1 METFDTNV
9 IVRILVE
16 DDPLQSKVA
25 LKTWQLALET
35 NGVFFPKLVLAE
47 VIWVLSVSYGF
58 NRQAIFGVVD
68 TLLRTEGL
76 EIEDKPCVLAAL
88 EAYSKGNADFS
99 DYLILEL
106 ARVTKALPVQTF
118 DRRFARHPDVSLL
131 APE

>member
-25 LKTWQLALET
+25 LKAWQLALET
-35 NGVFFPKLVLAE
+35 NGVFLPKLVLAE

-58 NRQAIFGVVD
+58 NRQAIYGVVSA
-68 TLLRTEGL
+68 LFCTEGL

-88 EAYSKGNADFS
+88 EDYSNSNAAIS
-99 DYLILEL
+99 
-106 ARVTKALPVQTF
+106 QTI
-118 DRRFARHPDVSLL
+118 
-131 APE
+131 

>member
-16 DDPLQSKVA
+16 DDPPQSKVA

-35 NGVFFPKLVLAE
+35 NGVFLPKLVLAE

-58 NRQAIFGVVD
+58 NRQAIYGVVD
-68 TLLRTEGL
+68 ALLHTEGL

-88 EAYSKGNADFS
+88 EDYSSSNADFS

-106 ARVTKALPVQTF
+106 ARVTNALPVQTF
-118 DRRFARHPDVSLL
+118 DRRFARHSDVSLL
-131 APE
+131 VPE

>member
-16 DDPLQSKVA
+16 DDPLQSKIA

-35 NGVFFPKLVLAE
+35 SGVYLPKLVLAE
-47 VIWVLSVSYGF
+47 VNWVLRVSYGF
-58 NRQAIFGVVD
+58 NRKEIVGVVD
-68 TLLRTEGL
+68 ALLRTEGL

-88 EAYSKGNADFS
+88 DAYSNGNADFS

-106 ARVTKALPVQTF
+106 ARNAKALPLQTF
-118 DRRFARHPDVSLL
+118 DRRFAQHPDVILL
-131 APE
+131 MPE